1 MHGKLFL
8 VHWNATE
15 AENLTTPLR
24 KQHWQVEIESETGA
38 RAINRILATV

>member
-1 MHGKLFL
+1 MHVKLFL

-24 KQHWQVEIESETGA
+24 KQHWQVEIESDFY
-38 RAINRILATV
+38 